1 VRFSS
6 FGLIDARMSSSDRD
20 LPLIIISIINYVSL
34 FILFFSGSGQ
44 IEMAA
49 ECHAIALSVQAS
61 APLVPFSTI
70 PLAFE

>member
-1 VRFSS
+1 MEVCIAHEESN
-6 FGLIDARMSSSDRD
+6 
-20 LPLIIISIINYVSL
+20 SIP
-34 FILFFSGSGQ
+34 ILFFSGSGQ

-61 APLVPFSTI
+61 APIVPFSTI